1 MRIISVSAE
10 DVRLTVNQ
18 IKGLLHMVINRKMKL
33 VSVIGLIM
41 AAVLI
46 RVFVLGTFTGVDI
59 KASDVKFA
67 ELTIEAEFDKT
78 CVYEEGDIESLIRA
92 INRCESEGTQLGQ
105 AKGGYNVY
113 SIEFHLKDDTVKGF
127 KFIKESFDEE
137 TGIYH
142 MVKLKDDGEILSQ
155 HFRGTLIEDFFEMVK
170 EYNPTDRNMEWYK
183 AVIM

>member
-1 MRIISVSAE
+1 MYHTIIARKGKILLIAALILIFIVVVLRI
-10 DVRLTVNQ
+10 
-18 IKGLLHMVINRKMKL
+18 
-33 VSVIGLIM
+33 
-41 AAVLI
+41 
-46 RVFVLGTFTGVDI
+46 FVLGTFTGVDI